1 MNDSAHFDA
10 ENSSAISRWQRW
22 APALTLIVLA
32 PGIAEVSSGATR
44 LSFIFVFASE
54 MMVWGCGALIIRELV
69 RRWHAGWTSMLL
81 LGLCLSIA
89 EEFLIQQTSLA
100 PLPWVP
106 APAYGRVWGVNL
118 IYFLFM
124 LGFESVLV
132 VLVPVQLTELIFPA
146 RRREPWLKKSGLVIT
161 SVVFAVGSFIAWFLW
176 IKIARA
182 KVLHVPPYNPPL
194 LALLAG
200 VLMIAALSL
209 AAYALRNADSRGAL
223 PPASTSAVSPWIVG
237 IVTLLF
243 GFPWYAL
250 MGLVFAPRR
259 NLPLWIPVLATVAWA
274 ILAYSIARWFSSSPA
289 WSDIQRW
296 SAVFCAS
303 LVCMLAGFLGSDSWS
318 RMDLVAKAILNVVS
332 VAGFIWLAL
341 KIIRRSNQPSPTS
354 RRSPYSAASS

>member
-1 MNDSAHFDA
+1 MNESVHFDE
-10 ENSSAISRWQRW
+10 ENSGAISRWQRW

-44 LSFIFVFASE
+44 LSFIFVFFSE
-54 MMVWGCGALIIRELV
+54 MMVWGCGALIIREVV
-69 RRWHAGWTSMLL
+69 RRWQAGWTSMLL

-132 VLVPVQLTELIFPA
+132 VLVPVHLTELIFPA
-146 RRREPWLKKSGLVIT
+146 RRREPWLKKSGLVIA
-161 SVVFAVGSFIAWFLW
+161 SVVFAVGSFVAWFLW

-194 LALLAG
+194 LTLVAG

-209 AAYALRNADSRGAL
+209 AAYTLRNTDTPTRPQS
-223 PPASTSAVSPWIVG
+223 STSAVSPWIVG
-237 IVTLLF
+237 IVTLVF

-250 MGLVFAPRR
+250 MGLVFVPGRHV
-259 NLPLWIPVLATVAWA
+259 PFWIPALAATLWA
-274 ILAYSIARWFSSSPA
+274 SMAYLLARWLSRSPG
-289 WSDIQRW
+289 WSDIHRW

-303 LVCMLAGFLGSDSWS
+303 LVCMLAGFLGSSTWS
-318 RMDLVAKAILNVVS
+318 RTDLVGKIILNVVS

-341 KIIRRSNQPSPTS
+341 KITRRTNQPNSKT
-354 RRSPYSAASS
+354 

>member
-1 MNDSAHFDA
+1 MNQSAHFEA
-10 ENSSAISRWQRW
+10 ETSGVMSRWQRW

-69 RRWHAGWTSMLL
+69 RRWNAGWTSMLL

-132 VLVPVQLTELIFPA
+132 VVVPVQLTELIFPA
-146 RRREPWLKKSGLVIT
+146 RRREPWLKKSGLAIT
-161 SVVFAVGSFIAWFLW
+161 SIVFAVGSFIAWFLW

-182 KVLHVPPYNPPL
+182 KVLHVPPYNPPFL
-194 LALLAG
+194 TLLAG

-209 AAYALRNADSRGAL
+209 AAYALRNADQRSAR
-223 PPASTSAVSPWIVG
+223 PQSSTATVSPWIVG

-250 MGLVFAPRR
+250 MGLVFVPRH
-259 NLPLWIPVLATVAWA
+259 NLPLWIPVLATIGWA
-274 ILAYSIARWFSSSPA
+274 TLAYLLARWFSRSPG
-289 WSDIQRW
+289 WSDIHRW
-296 SAVFCAS
+296 SAVVCAS
-303 LVCMLAGFLGSDSWS
+303 VVCMIAGFLGSGSWS

-341 KIIRRSNQPSPTS
+341 KITRRPKQPSVDLKM
-354 RRSPYSAASS
+354 

>member
-1 MNDSAHFDA
+1 MTDSVHFDA
-10 ENSSAISRWQRW
+10 EKSGAIYKWQRW

-44 LSFIFVFASE
+44 LSFIFVFFSE

-146 RRREPWLKKSGLVIT
+146 RRREPWVKKSGLVIT
-161 SVVFAVGSFIAWFLW
+161 SIVFAVGSFIAWFLW

-182 KVLHVPPYNPPL
+182 KVLYVPPYNPPL
-194 LALLAG
+194 LTLLAG
-200 VLMIAALSL
+200 VLMIATLSL
-209 AAYALRNADSRGAL
+209 AAYALRNADTRTAH
-223 PPASTSAVSPWIVG
+223 PPASTSAPSPWIVG

-250 MGLVFAPRR
+250 MGLVFVPGHHV
-259 NLPLWIPVLATVAWA
+259 LLWIAVLAATAWA
-274 ILAYSIARWFSSSPA
+274 ILAYVIAHWFSRSA
-289 WSDIQRW
+289 GWSDIHRW

-303 LVCMLAGFLGSDSWS
+303 LVCMLAGFLGSATWS
-318 RMDLVAKAILNVVS
+318 RMDLVAKIILNVVS
-332 VAGFIWLAL
+332 VAAFIWLAL
-341 KIIRRSNQPSPTS
+341 KITRRSNQPSPNLKT
-354 RRSPYSAASS
+354 

>member
-1 MNDSAHFDA
+1 MNESVHFDE
-10 ENSSAISRWQRW
+10 ENSGAISRWQRW

-44 LSFIFVFASE
+44 LSFIFVFFSE

-146 RRREPWLKKSGLVIT
+146 RRRQPWLKKSGLVIT

-176 IKIARA
+176 IKIARV
-182 KVLHVPPYNPPL
+182 KVLHVPPYNPPVL
-194 LALLAG
+194 TLFAG

-209 AAYALRNADSRGAL
+209 AAHALRNTDTRTAH
-223 PPASTSAVSPWIVG
+223 PQASTSVVSPWIVG
-237 IVTLLF
+237 IVTLIF
-243 GFPWYAL
+243 GFPWYSL
-250 MGLVFAPRR
+250 MGLVFVPRR
-259 NLPLWIPVLATVAWA
+259 NIPLWLPLLATAAWA
-274 ILAYSIARWFSSSPA
+274 ILAYLTARWFSRSPR
-289 WSDIQRW
+289 WCDIHRW

-303 LVCMLAGFLGSDSWS
+303 LVCMLAGFLGSSTWS
-318 RMDLVAKAILNVVS
+318 RMDLVAKIILNVVS

-341 KIIRRSNQPSPTS
+341 KITRRTHQPNSKT
-354 RRSPYSAASS
+354 